1 MQLYS
6 AKVILG
12 GSRDNEVRRY
22 DLTIPEILVLRKI
35 HLGDE
40 FVTDVKPLGREA
52 KDINI
57 DGDERKEV
65 LRTDAAERKRLN
77 RVYGQKRID
86 GLFGPLGTLPQ
97 VMEGL
102 PGVTEE
108 SMTPVRRKPPAEPR
122 IEV

>member
-6 AKVILG
+6 AKIMLG
-12 GSRDNEVRRY
+12 GSRDNEVRRH

-35 HLGDE
+35 HLGAE

-52 KDINI
+52 EDINI

-108 SMTPVRRKPPAEPR
+108 SMTPVRRKPPAEQR